1 MAESAGALEVRKSR
15 AMSADFGARLTG
27 PQLTF
32 IQNSE
37 FIPAGLRGNLPA
49 IGACVATGRALGLDD
64 MTALRSIH
72 VIDGKATFSAEL
84 MVMLARKAGHSIV
97 GDVAPDK
104 VTVTGKRG
112 DNSDSM
118 TVTWTLEQASK
129 IKRKG
134 KALTE
139 GDNWKNYP
147 EAMLWARA
155 VSQLC
160 RMLFADCYAGATYT
174 PEELGAGDVT
184 ADELQLE
191 PPSTS
196 EGDAPRGAGP
206 SPSEPDEEQAGEVV
220 AEEDEPEEP
229 GEVTEEQR
237 DKLLKLVTELTEAKP
252 DVAVGSI
259 LTDRI
264 KKEYGAKS
272 YNDLNGRQ
280 MDELLA
286 YLEGELPKRR
296 GRA

>member
-1 MAESAGALEVRKSR
+1 MAESAGALAVREQR
-15 AMSADFGARLTG
+15 ALSADFGARLSG
-27 PQLTF
+27 AQLKF
-32 IQNSE
+32 IANSE

-49 IGACVATGRALGLDD
+49 IGACVATGRALALDD

-72 VIDGKATFSAEL
+72 IIDGKATFSAEL

-97 GDVAPDK
+97 GDVSPTS

-112 DNSDSM
+112 DNGDSM

-129 IKRKG
+129 IRRKG
-134 KALTE
+134 KALTD

-191 PPSTS
+191 PQPVPAAAP
-196 EGDAPRGAGP
+196 DAP
-206 SPSEPDEEQAGEVV
+206 EEESAGEVV
-220 AEEDEPEEP
+220 AETDEPADEP
-229 GEVTEEQR
+229 AEITDEKR
-237 DKLLKLVTELTEAKP
+237 DRLLELVAALTEAKP
-252 DVAVGSI
+252 DENIGQI
-259 LTDRI
+259 LTAKI
-264 KKEYGAKS
+264 KKDYGAKS
-272 YNDLNGRQ
+272 YKDLNATQ
-280 MDELLA
+280 FDELLS
-286 YLEGELPKRR
+286 YLEGELPKR
-296 GRA
+296 GRS